1 LMFWNE
7 RPIASP
13 AMKSRMVR
21 AIVINANGMFC
32 FLFWKVESLL
42 RQVLS
47 LGT

>member
-32 FLFWKVESLL
+32 FCFGKLN
-42 RQVLS
+42 RC
-47 LGT
+47 